1 METAAEDG
9 ILNRRNLFAFD
20 SYVNLILGPAFMVL
34 SARLGPWMSSR
45 PYLPPYGYL
54 VIGLIMFMYGIWQ
67 RYTLSRKEIRRSAW
81 LFATIMAAIP
91 VVVLVLALVFLPLFL
106 RPVSESLLWVSIIY
120 MSMLVTVYT
129 LGGRRA

>member
-1 METAAEDG
+1 
-9 ILNRRNLFAFD
+9 LNRRKLFAFD

-34 SARLGPWMSSR
+34 SPRLGPWMSSK
-45 PYLPPYGYL
+45 PFLPPYGYL
-54 VIGLIMFMYGIWQ
+54 AIGLIMFMYGIWQ
-67 RYTLSRKEIRRSAW
+67 RYTLRRKEIKRSAW

-91 VVVLVLALVFLPLFL
+91 VLVLVLSLIFLPLFL
-106 RPVSESLLWVSIIY
+106 RPISEILLWISIIY